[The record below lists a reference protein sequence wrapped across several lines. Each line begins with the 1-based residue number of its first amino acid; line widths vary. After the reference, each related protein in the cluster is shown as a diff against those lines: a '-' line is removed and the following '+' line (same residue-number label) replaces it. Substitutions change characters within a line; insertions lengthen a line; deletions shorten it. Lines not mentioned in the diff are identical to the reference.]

1 MEQSS
6 RPSQEGKEAKGLS
19 ENESNK
25 ENKGRTDTPA
35 RPYANDMEA
44 VNRLRRQLT
53 AISASKDSGLITSE
67 QANAKAVEAIGKT
80 REAKSKY
87 LQRKPLDYLE
97 RICRNGWVSEAVK
110 RIPELYPYL
119 DHPDR
124 WICKDE

>member
-1 MEQSS
+1 MEQAS

-25 ENKGRTDTPA
+25 ENKGRTATPA

-67 QANAKAVEAIGKT
+67 QANAKAVEAIEKT

-110 RIPELYPYL
+110 RIPKLYPYL

-124 WICKDE
+124 WIRKDE

>member
-1 MEQSS
+1 MEQAS
-6 RPSQEGKEAKGLS
+6 RTSQEEKEAKGLS

-25 ENKGRTDTPA
+25 ENKGRTSTPA

-44 VNRLRRQLT
+44 VSRLRRQLT

-97 RICRNGWVSEAVK
+97 RICCNGWVSEAVK
-110 RIPELYPYL
+110 RIPELSPYL

-124 WICKDE
+124 WIRKDE